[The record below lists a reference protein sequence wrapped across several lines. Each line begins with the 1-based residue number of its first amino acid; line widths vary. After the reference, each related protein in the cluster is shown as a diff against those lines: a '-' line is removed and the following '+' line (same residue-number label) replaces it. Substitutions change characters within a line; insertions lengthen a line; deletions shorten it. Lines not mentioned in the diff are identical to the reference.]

1 LPNAIAV
8 SQPVNLVAPQ
18 PTGAAS
24 TPPKTSGSGFTFH
37 DFLNIIN
44 PLQHIPVVS
53 TIYREITGDTL
64 KPISNILGGALFGGV
79 IGLASS
85 AVDAIVQETTGKD
98 IGAHVMATL
107 GLHHDSTDDSGG
119 GHQVAASGASPVP
132 AFLVAEAQADRAA
145 HANAAP
151 AGVARPTLFWQSLQ
165 RGGTGVSHG
174 AAGRPVVTIGP
185 PKPLPGGGQISAAP
199 QASPSAPQPILR
211 PASDGAATIISSS
224 QPAASAAVSQPAA
237 TSINPR
243 AQQPMVPT
251 PAGIQPL
258 PKAQIPEMMMQAL
271 AKYQAMHKAPQAQVV
286 DQTN

>member
-1 LPNAIAV
+1 MPNAIAV
-8 SQPVNLVAPQ
+8 NQPVSLTASQPS
-18 PTGAAS
+18 GAAP
-24 TPPKTSGSGFTFH
+24 TPPKPSGSGFTFH

-98 IGAHVMATL
+98 IGAHIMATL
-107 GLHHDSTDDSGG
+107 GLHHDSTDSSGQ
-119 GHQVAASGASPVP
+119 HQVAASGAKPVP

-145 HANAAP
+145 HASAAP
-151 AGVARPTLFWQSLQ
+151 VGTAQPTLFWQSLQ
-165 RGGTGVSHG
+165 RGGSGVSHG
-174 AAGRPVVTIGP
+174 SAGRPVITIGP
-185 PKPLPGGGQISAAP
+185 PKALPGA
-199 QASPSAPQPILR
+199 ASPSAPQPILR
-211 PASDGAATIISSS
+211 PASDGTATIVSSS
-224 QPAASAAVSQPAA
+224 QPAALPGGPSQPAA
-237 TSINPR
+237 PSIDPG
-243 AQQPMVPT
+243 APQPMVPT